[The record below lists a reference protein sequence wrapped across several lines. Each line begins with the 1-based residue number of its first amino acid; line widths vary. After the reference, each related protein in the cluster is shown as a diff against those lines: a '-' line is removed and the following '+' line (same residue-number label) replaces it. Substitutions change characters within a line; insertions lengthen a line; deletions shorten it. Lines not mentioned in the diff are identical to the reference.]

1 MRREDRNI
9 TRCSKLSK
17 MNFKKKNGD
26 KTNDLNKNSKERVQR
41 FHTSLEMN
49 IVQCSVWFEAW
60 PLSASTKSLKA
71 SE

>member
-49 IVQCSVWFEAW
+49 IVQCSV
-60 PLSASTKSLKA
+60 
-71 SE
+71 